1 LFNKTTGEVRTQS
14 KELFT
19 TLSTTT
25 RRIIINQEPALIA
38 DTVGF
43 ISKLPA
49 YMIDAFKSTL
59 EELTYSNIIILVI
72 DISDSQLEL
81 KKKFA
86 SCMRTLDELGVK
98 KEKIIFTLN
107 KSDLIKKDQINYKM
121 ELLNLIKDEQVVLV
135 SSKTGENIKELKEL
149 IQKMIINQNPHK
161 YKKNDEK
168 GVVNTFDN

>member
-1 LFNKTTGEVRTQS
+1 
-14 KELFT
+14 
-19 TLSTTT
+19 
-25 RRIIINQEPALIA
+25 
-38 DTVGF
+38 
-43 ISKLPA
+43 
-49 YMIDAFKSTL
+49 MIDAFKSTL
-59 EELTYSNIIILVI
+59 EELTYSDIIILVI

-81 KKKFA
+81 RKKFA
-86 SCMRTLDELGVK
+86 SCMRTLDELGVR

-121 ELLNLIKDEQVVLV
+121 ELLNLIEDEQVVLV

>member
-1 LFNKTTGEVRTQS
+1 
-14 KELFT
+14 
-19 TLSTTT
+19 
-25 RRIIINQEPALIA
+25 
-38 DTVGF
+38 
-43 ISKLPA
+43 
-49 YMIDAFKSTL
+49 
-59 EELTYSNIIILVI
+59 
-72 DISDSQLEL
+72 
-81 KKKFA
+81 
-86 SCMRTLDELGVK
+86 MRTLDELGVK